1 MSAPT
6 VESIKQA
13 IAARRA
19 DVARLSG
26 QGLDAGEIA
35 AELGVSRVTVC
46 NDRVALGLPA
56 GKRGSKPDPDV
67 ARRRAVIVADVNA
80 GMLYEDVAAKHGC
93 SVSNIKIAVYR
104 ARKNGETVNVTRVS
118 GPDPALR
125 GAVMSALMAGLSWAE
140 TVRSLKGDRAG
151 VSRDVVAGFV
161 KTATPE
167 ERDLIDAAV
176 AARNT
181 KAKQEKPPRPDK
193 VKAPAP
199 RRMERVVAPRA
210 AVPKKPAAARPV
222 RPARPAPSPAAPVLK
237 PRVEGR
243 APRLSAPTE
252 RDERRKIADTYFGP
266 ETTDLG
272 VVAAVMACQNGKC
285 RWPVGDPAS
294 PTFRMCLA
302 VTEPE
307 QGYCAAHSALAR
319 VPGSAPKIKAYDP
332 SVVRVSRSRDGLASV
347 DRVMR

>member
-1 MSAPT
+1 MSIEA
-6 VESIKQA
+6 VQRIKQA
-13 IAARRA
+13 VAARRA

-35 AELGVSRVTVC
+35 ADLGVSRATVC

-67 ARRRAVIVADVNA
+67 PVRRAAIVADINA
-80 GMLYEDVAAKHGC
+80 GMRYEDAAAKYGC

-140 TVRSLKGDRAG
+140 TVESLKGDYAG
-151 VSRDVVAGFV
+151 ITRDVLAGLV

-176 AARNT
+176 AARKS

-193 VKAPAP
+193 VKAAAP
-199 RRMERVVAPRA
+199 PRVERVVAPRA
-210 AVPKKPAAARPV
+210 AVPKKPVAARPV
-222 RPARPAPSPAAPVLK
+222 RTAPVAPVLK
-237 PRVEGR
+237 PRVEDR
-243 APRLSAPTE
+243 APRVAAPTE
-252 RDERRKIADTYFGP
+252 RQERQRIAETAFGP
-266 ETTDLG
+266 HTSYLG
-272 VVAAVMACQNGKC
+272 QTAIMSCRDGKC
-285 RWPVGDPAS
+285 RWPVGDPGT

-302 VTEPE
+302 VTEPS
-307 QGYCAAHSALAR
+307 QVYCTAHSALAR
-319 VPGSAPKIKAYDP
+319 VPGSAAKIKAYDP
-332 SVVRVSRSRDGLASV
+332 TVVPVSRSRNDFASV
-347 DRVMR
+347 DQVMR